1 MIKEAFLQ
9 GFCKRGSKLSRVHTG
24 LGSMEKRVR
33 AGYRRSSGS
42 AGGLGGSLFALPVEW
57 VSKKMFGKG
66 KVNRALRNVN
76 QAGLK
81 ADTLVGRAGHAVT
94 KHLPKGF
101 GKDLFVQ
108 KDLVPVGR
116 GLHKEVRRTSALAP
130 ANKAMGIAAP
140 IVVGVILDKQFRKV
154 KHSGQQP
161 EKISR

>member
-1 MIKEAFLQ
+1 VA
-9 GFCKRGSKLSRVHTG
+9 RKL
-24 LGSMEKRVR
+24 
-33 AGYRRSSGS
+33 
-42 AGGLGGSLFALPVEW
+42 
-57 VSKKMFGKG
+57 FGKG

-108 KDLVPVGR
+108 KDLVPVGK
-116 GLHKEVRRTSALAP
+116 GMHKEVRRTSVLAP

-140 IVVGVILDKQFRKV
+140 IVVGVVLDKQIRKV